1 LNLAAIARRN
11 SHSIEVVP
19 QKTFASIKIMRF
31 NKNDTAL
38 VVIDPQGNVL
48 SEKATVTMKNVSST
62 NAKRNDKL
70 DQLSA
75 DLASSVYQVTLR
87 ATTPQSWLD
96 LELGLWKAISNKL
109 ETTYTNS
116 Y

>member
-1 LNLAAIARRN
+1 
-11 SHSIEVVP
+11 
-19 QKTFASIKIMRF
+19 MRF

-38 VVIDPQGNVL
+38 AVIDRQNDVQ
-48 SEKATVTMKNVSST
+48 SEKETVTMKIVSFAS
-62 NAKRNDKL
+62 AERNDKL

-87 ATTPQSWLD
+87 ETTPHSWLD

-109 ETTYTNS
+109 ETKYADS